1 MQHPVYPDMRE
12 KEKIFGGILTAG
24 EFAWILGFSIVGVIL
39 GLLAVKVVGAVGL
52 VLFIPFCGAGC
63 FMAFYKKH
71 EMSMIKY
78 LMLKRKY
85 KKKLKRYPNRRAG
98 KVLTI
103 AGLEEE

>member
-1 MQHPVYPDMRE
+1 MQHPVYPDMSE

-24 EFAWILGFSIVGVIL
+24 EFVWIISFSIVGVIL
-39 GLLAVKVVGAVGL
+39 GLLSVKVVGAIGL
-52 VLFIPFCGAGC
+52 IVFLPFCGAGL

-85 KKKLKRYPNRRAG
+85 KKKQKKYPNRRQG
-98 KVLTI
+98 NVLALSSI
-103 AGLEEE
+103 ENE